1 MGGDQMTLA
10 NVADEIQHR
19 IIHIFARD
27 HVLFHEFFHA
37 DNGKGLGAS
46 HQCGW
51 TGLVAWFI
59 WQSGHSARMPRTP
72 RTPRTTAMHY
82 FDEIVPSTPGGSEYE
97 TDFMSASELSPDEL

>member
-1 MGGDQMTLA
+1 M
-10 NVADEIQHR
+10 
-19 IIHIFARD
+19 IILKSDFT
-27 HVLFHEFFHA
+27 EFFHA

-46 HQCGW
+46 HQTGW

-82 FDEIVPSTPGGSEYE
+82 FDEIVPTTPGGSEND
-97 TDFMSASELSPDEL
+97 TDFASGLSASELSPDEL